1 MMVMVW
7 FVNRCPNYNNIFK
20 GLNSGGFM
28 TCLIYICPLLERKG
42 RERKDKEIKPYTPR
56 PNCFLYGFTTILRF
70 MRDSGDNQC
79 ALKIRLYD
87 PCEMEMMGDKPRWSE
102 CPLNTEENRKNIEGN
117 LEKIRVFPKEFRPA
131 KGKWDGWPLKI
142 WMRHIDDTA
151 TEE

>member
-1 MMVMVW
+1 MPY
-7 FVNRCPNYNNIFK
+7 RDYNNIFK
-20 GLNSGGFM
+20 ELNYGVFMGLVW
-28 TCLIYICPLLERKG
+28 LEDKIANIMEKYRKS
-42 RERKDKEIKPYTPR
+42 KEIKPYVPR

-79 ALKIRLYD
+79 ALKIRFYD

-131 KGKWDGWPLKI
+131 KGKWDGILLKV
-142 WMRHIDDTA
+142 WKRHIDDTA
-151 TEE
+151 IEE